1 VSAVSAPVLCVP
13 LTGSVPD
20 HAPEAV
26 HVVALVEDQVIVVLP
41 PLATMLGLG
50 LIVTVGAWA
59 TVFGLDDVTVGDV
72 TVGDVTV
79 GDVTVGLVCEVVLD
93 GAFVLV
99 VPTSEPHA
107 DKPKANAN
115 ARANSRQRVR
125 NDNRECCRDSKY
137 IVSIAR

>member
-20 HAPEAV
+20 HAPDAV
-26 HVVALVEDQVIVVLP
+26 HEVAFVDDQVIVVLP
-41 PLATMLGLG
+41 PLAMMLGLG

-59 TVFGLDDVTVGDV
+59 TAFGLDDVTVALV
-72 TVGDVTV
+72 CV
-79 GDVTVGLVCEVVLD
+79 VTVGLVCEVVLD

-99 VPTSEPHA
+99 VSTSEPHA

-115 ARANSRQRVR
+115 ARGNSRQRVR
-125 NDNRECCRDSKY
+125 NDNGECCRDSKY
-137 IVSIAR
+137 IVFIAR

>member
-1 VSAVSAPVLCVP
+1 MSAVSAPVSCVP

-26 HVVALVEDQVIVVLP
+26 HEVALVDDQVIVVLP
-41 PLATMLGLG
+41 PLAMMLGLG

-59 TVFGLDDVTVGDV
+59 TVFGLDDV

-115 ARANSRQRVR
+115 ARGNSRQRVR
-125 NDNRECCRDSKY
+125 NDNGECCRDSKY

>member
-1 VSAVSAPVLCVP
+1 VSAVSAPVSCVP

-26 HVVALVEDQVIVVLP
+26 HEVALVDDQVIVVLP
-41 PLATMLGLG
+41 PLAMMLGLG

-59 TVFGLDDVTVGDV
+59 TVFGLD
-72 TVGDVTV
+72 DVTV

-115 ARANSRQRVR
+115 ARGNSRQRVR
-125 NDNRECCRDSKY
+125 NDNGECCRDSKY

>member
-1 VSAVSAPVLCVP
+1 VSAVSAPVSCVP

-26 HVVALVEDQVIVVLP
+26 HEVALVDDQVIVVLP
-41 PLATMLGLG
+41 PLAMMLGLG

-79 GDVTVGLVCEVVLD
+79 GLVCEVVLD

-99 VPTSEPHA
+99 VPTSDPHA

-115 ARANSRQRVR
+115 ARGNSRQRVR
-125 NDNRECCRDSKY
+125 NDNGECCRDSKY

>member
-1 VSAVSAPVLCVP
+1 VSAVSAPVSCVP

-26 HVVALVEDQVIVVLP
+26 HEVALVDDQVIVVLP
-41 PLATMLGLG
+41 PLAMMLGLG

-59 TVFGLDDVTVGDV
+59 TVFGLDDV

-115 ARANSRQRVR
+115 ARGNSRQRVR
-125 NDNRECCRDSKY
+125 NDNGECCRDSKY

>member
-1 VSAVSAPVLCVP
+1 VSAVSAPVSCVP

-26 HVVALVEDQVIVVLP
+26 HEVALVDDQVIVVLP
-41 PLATMLGLG
+41 PLAMMLGLG

-115 ARANSRQRVR
+115 ARGNSRQRVR
-125 NDNRECCRDSKY
+125 NDNGECCRDSKY